1 MGTKTR
7 ILIVEDEEK
16 IAYTLARALRR
27 ASDNDFTVEI
37 QNSPVT
43 ALELFKTQSFD
54 LLITDQRMP
63 GMSGLELVAHVR
75 REYPET
81 RAILITGFGSPEIE
95 AEARRLADGYLTKP
109 FNLPDVLRLVQDVI
123 RDPHSGA
130 SAQAVI
136 VENGLN
142 EIERCLDALYV
153 DASAT
158 YVMLLDMNGH
168 TLIDRGDPG
177 AVERSML
184 NSLLCNSMN
193 MSGELERAFKERH
206 AFDTLHYNGERY
218 EIYLRRVNDRSLLA
232 LLLDLDQSNAQ
243 IGAVRIYL
251 KRAVEEIREQ
261 SGFFENS
268 APPQEPI
275 HMGSD
280 LGRLLDAMLDETNGI
295 PSVSFTAPPASSASA
310 DAGARFASEAPKGVE
325 PNGSERDRSSGDAG
339 NDETVSL
346 EEAIR
351 RGILK
356 SWDLP

>member
-27 ASDNDFTVEI
+27 ASENDFVVEI
-37 QNSPVT
+37 QNSPLQ
-43 ALELFKTQSFD
+43 AIELFKTQSFD

-63 GMSGLELVAHVR
+63 GMSGLELIGHVR

-95 AEARRLADGYLTKP
+95 AQARLLADGYLTKP

-136 VENGLN
+136 VENGLE
-142 EIERCLDALYV
+142 EIKRCLDDLYV
-153 DASAT
+153 DAGAT

-168 TLIDRGDPG
+168 MLIDRGDPG

-184 NSLLCNSMN
+184 NSLLCTGMTT
-193 MSGELERAFKERH
+193 SGELERAFKERH

-232 LLLDLDQSNAQ
+232 LLLDLNQTSAKM
-243 IGAVRIYL
+243 GGVRIYL
-251 KRAVEEIREQ
+251 KRAVAEIREQ
-261 SGFFENS
+261 TGFFETS
-268 APPQEPI
+268 TPPPDPVRV
-275 HMGSD
+275 GND
-280 LGRLLDAMLDETNGI
+280 FGRLLDAMLDEEPDD
-295 PSVSFTAPPASSASA
+295 PSDAALTGPAPGPSSPL
-310 DAGARFASEAPKGVE
+310 DAATPKE
-325 PNGSERDRSSGDAG
+325 SNGSEPPRASGPAVT
-339 NDETVSL
+339 DETASL

-351 RGILK
+351 RGILR

>member
-37 QNSPVT
+37 QNSPLD
-43 ALELFKTQSFD
+43 AIELFKTQGFD

-63 GMSGLELVAHVR
+63 GMSGLELIAHIR
-75 REYPET
+75 RDYPET
-81 RAILITGFGSPEIE
+81 RAILITGFGSPDIE

-123 RDPHSGA
+123 RDPQSGA

-136 VENGLN
+136 VEDGLK
-142 EIERCLDALYV
+142 EIKRCLDVLYV
-153 DASAT
+153 DTGAT

-177 AVERSML
+177 AVEQCML

-193 MSGELERAFKERH
+193 TSGELERAFKERH
-206 AFDTLHYNGERY
+206 AFDTLHYNGDRY

-232 LLLDLDQSNAQ
+232 LLLDLDRTSARM
-243 IGAVRIYL
+243 GAVRIYL
-251 KRAVEEIREQ
+251 KRAVAEMREQ
-261 SGFFENS
+261 TGFFENA

-275 HMGSD
+275 RMGSD
-280 LGRLLDAMLDETNGI
+280 LGHLLDAMLDEGN
-295 PSVSFTAPPASSASA
+295 SASSSPAASLVTSA
-310 DAGARFASEAPKGVE
+310 APAAPLATDASTTAESNLSYTPC
-325 PNGSERDRSSGDAG
+325 SSGSVV
-339 NDETVSL
+339 NDEAISL
-346 EEAIR
+346 DEAIR

>member
-27 ASDNDFTVEI
+27 ASDNDFAVEI
-37 QNSPVT
+37 QNSPLE
-43 ALELFKTQSFD
+43 AIELFKTQGFD

-63 GMSGLELVAHVR
+63 GMSGLELIAHVR
-75 REYPET
+75 CEYPET

-142 EIERCLDALYV
+142 EIKRCLDALYV
-153 DASAT
+153 DAGAS
-158 YVMLLDMNGH
+158 YVMLLDMSGH

-184 NSLLCNSMN
+184 NSLLCNSMTT
-193 MSGELERAFKERH
+193 SGELERAFKERH
-206 AFDTLHYNGERY
+206 AFDTLHYNGDRY

-232 LLLDLDQSNAQ
+232 LLLDLDQTSARM
-243 IGAVRIYL
+243 GAVRIYL
-251 KRAVEEIREQ
+251 KRAVAEIRDQ
-261 SGFFENS
+261 TGFFENS
-268 APPQEPI
+268 APTQEPVQ
-275 HMGSD
+275 MGSD
-280 LGRLLDAMLDETNGI
+280 LGRLLDAMLDESAGT
-295 PSVSFTAPPASSASA
+295 PPATAAASPA
-310 DAGARFASEAPKGVE
+310 SGALASPAASLTLGASPSESNVSEMPRPAGP
-325 PNGSERDRSSGDAG
+325 AG
-339 NDETVSL
+339 NDETISL

-351 RGILK
+351 RGILR

>member
-27 ASDNDFTVEI
+27 ASDNDFAVEI
-37 QNSPVT
+37 QNSPLD
-43 ALELFKTQSFD
+43 AIELFKTQGFD

-63 GMSGLELVAHVR
+63 GMSGLELIAHVR

-95 AEARRLADGYLTKP
+95 AEARRLANGYLTKP

-142 EIERCLDALYV
+142 EIKRCLDALYV
-153 DASAT
+153 DAGAT
-158 YVMLLDMNGH
+158 YVMLLDMSGH

-184 NSLLCNSMN
+184 NSLLCNSMTT
-193 MSGELERAFKERH
+193 SGELERAFKERH
-206 AFDTLHYNGERY
+206 AFDTLHYDGDRY

-232 LLLDLDQSNAQ
+232 LLLDLNQTSAKM
-243 IGAVRIYL
+243 GAVRIYL
-251 KRAVEEIREQ
+251 KRAVAEIREQ
-261 SGFFENS
+261 TGFFENS
-268 APPQEPI
+268 APSQEPVQL
-275 HMGSD
+275 GSD
-280 LGRLLDAMLDETNGI
+280 FGRLLDAMLDGSEDT
-295 PSVSFTAPPASSASA
+295 PPDAASASSASA
-310 DAGARFASEAPKGVE
+310 APAASTMTEANQSETPSLS
-325 PNGSERDRSSGDAG
+325 GSAG
-339 NDETVSL
+339 NDETISL

-351 RGILK
+351 RGILR